1 MGRQRQIDSAGLTKG
16 NRLRCGSAH
25 AWRNDSGA
33 HRREILRVREEHG
46 PGIAYPVVEAD
57 FAFGRLRLEIRRGV
71 IDCKSHYSPPL
82 QARKGWPRDRA
93 AERLHCRLAGVTRQS
108 AFRCGAPSPLSFRVL
123 KRTTAPGTRLRALIR
138 LRPVPVNT

>member
-1 MGRQRQIDSAGLTKG
+1 MCTSLAGSVRGKKSTP
-16 NRLRCGSAH
+16 
-25 AWRNDSGA
+25 GA
-33 HRREILRVREEHG
+33 HRREILRVREKHG

-71 IDCKSHYSPPL
+71 IDCKSHHTPPL
-82 QARKGWPRDRA
+82 HARKGWPRHHAA
-93 AERLHCRLAGVTRQS
+93 AERLHCRLAEVTRQS

-138 LRPVPVNT
+138 